1 MKKMAVVLLMLTWVV
16 SAAEQV
22 GTVSGSG
29 LTLRGNPVPGVA
41 ESLPL
46 TSGDEIVTSTDLATM
61 ALSDKSRITA
71 EANTQLWI
79 ERHDGRTVICMSR
92 GALQFRATPGA
103 RIRVCALGRPIE
115 LEPSS
120 EGRVVIEAPDQVRAT
135 ATKGAVRVTEG
146 GTCGCAAMPS
156 AVKNAWSTKKKV
168 AVIGGAAGGAAAG
181 TAIGLAVSGAPAP
194 VSPSKP

>member
-1 MKKMAVVLLMLTWVV
+1 MKKIALLWLVLAGVV

-29 LTLRGNPVPGVA
+29 LTLRGQTVPGAA

-46 TSGDEIVTSTDLATM
+46 TSGDEIATSTGAAVITLV
-61 ALSDKSRITA
+61 DKSTITE

-79 ERHDGRTVICMSR
+79 ERQADRTVICMSR
-92 GALQFRATPGA
+92 GSLRFSAAPGSL
-103 RIRVCALGRPIE
+103 ITVCALGRPVV

-120 EGRVVIEAPDQVRAT
+120 EGTVTIETPERVHAV
-135 ATKGAVRVTEG
+135 ATKGTVQVREG
-146 GTCGCAAMPS
+146 GTCGCVGMPA
-156 AVKNAWSTKKKV
+156 AVKKAWSTKKKV
-168 AVIGGAAGGAAAG
+168 AVVGGVGGAAAAG
-181 TAIGLAVSGAPAP
+181 TAIGLAVSGAPKP